1 MVILMEQSRLERNTG
16 LDAVRGFA
24 IFLVMLGHCIVLN
37 NMADAY
43 LYDAIKA
50 VQMPLFMAVSSMLM
64 GRKRVRMTGRELG
77 RQLKKRALSCLV
89 PFVSWIFVTNVT
101 NFPQKLKSV
110 LFQPD
115 TGLWFLLTLFLLSA
129 MLLFALFVRD
139 GLGWGWIGFG
149 AAVILETG
157 LLCVHYLS
165 GNTFLGPALT
175 VNYFP
180 FFFGGFFVG
189 VYWRNEEEKRA
200 AGKVIGKEIEFE
212 TTGRE
217 NTSKYVIWL
226 LWLLAAAG
234 FLFLVARYDMVY
246 AHNRLEWLIQLA
258 ASALGTASAFWGIY
272 HLRAGRL
279 QRGLAYIGMYTLEI
293 YVLHF
298 RFARILGIENAGLS
312 LYSVKGACAVA
323 AAFVLMSVLTAF
335 FIVVLKQL
343 AVTDF
348 LLFGKRRVPDGV
360 RNKKRVMRH

>member
-1 MVILMEQSRLERNTG
+1 MQICACVTNFSGCEKGMVIIMEQSRLERDTG

-24 IFLVMLGHCIVLN
+24 ILLVMLGHCIVLN

-50 VQMPLFMAVSSMLM
+50 VQMPLFMAVSGVLM
-64 GRKRVRMTGRELG
+64 GRKKIRMTGRELG

-101 NFPQKLKSV
+101 NFPQKLRSV
-110 LFQPD
+110 LFRPD
-115 TGLWFLLTLFLLSA
+115 TGLWFLLTLFILSA

-139 GLGWGWIGFG
+139 GLSWGWIGFG
-149 AAVILETG
+149 AAVILEAG

-165 GNTFLGPALT
+165 GSTFLGPALT

-180 FFFGGFFVG
+180 FFFGGFFAG
-189 VYWRNEEEKRA
+189 VYWRNESTGKHA
-200 AGKVIGKEIEFE
+200 A
-212 TTGRE
+212 
-217 NTSKYVIWL
+217 WL

-258 ASALGTASAFWGIY
+258 ASALGTSAAFWGIY
-272 HLRAGRL
+272 HLKAGRL
-279 QRGLAYIGMYTLEI
+279 QRGLAGIGTYTLEI

-298 RFARILGIENAGLS
+298 RFARILGIGNAGLS

-323 AAFVLMSVLTAF
+323 ATFVIMSVLTAF

-348 LLFGKRRVPDGV
+348 LLFGKRRVSDGA
-360 RNKKRVMRH
+360 RSKKRVMRH

>member
-1 MVILMEQSRLERNTG
+1 MKQFENKRNTG

-24 IFLVMLGHCIVLN
+24 ILLVMFGHCIVLN

-50 VQMPLFMAVSSMLM
+50 VQMPLFMAVSGVIM
-64 GRKRVRMTGRELG
+64 GQKKIQMSGRELG
-77 RQLKKRALSCLV
+77 RQLEKRAVSCLV

-101 NFPQKLKSV
+101 DFPQKLRSV

-129 MLLFALFVRD
+129 MLLLALFVRD
-139 GLGWGWIGFG
+139 GLGWGWLGFG
-149 AAVILETG
+149 AAVILEAG
-157 LLCVHYLS
+157 ILCLHYLS

-180 FFFGGFFVG
+180 FFFGGFFAG
-189 VYWRNEEEKRA
+189 LYWKKLEEAKAVVFRIA
-200 AGKVIGKEIEFE
+200 
-212 TTGRE
+212 
-217 NTSKYVIWL
+217 
-226 LWLLAAAG
+226 AAAG
-234 FLFLVARYDMVY
+234 FLYLVARYDMVY

-258 ASALGTASAFWGIY
+258 ASGLGTAVIFGAIY
-272 HLRAGRL
+272 HLPDGWIKRSFAF
-279 QRGLAYIGMYTLEI
+279 IGTYTLEI

-312 LYSVKGACAVA
+312 LYSLKGFGAVLA
-323 AAFVLMSVLTAF
+323 TFAIMSALTAF
-335 FIVVLKQL
+335 FILVLKQL

-348 LLFGKRRVPDGV
+348 LLFGKKRASGSVWR
-360 RNKKRVMRH
+360 KKE